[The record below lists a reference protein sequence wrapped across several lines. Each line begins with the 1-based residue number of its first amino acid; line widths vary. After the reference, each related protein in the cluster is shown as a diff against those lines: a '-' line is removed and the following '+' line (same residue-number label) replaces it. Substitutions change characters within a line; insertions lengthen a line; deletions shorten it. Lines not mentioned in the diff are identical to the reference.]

1 MMRHHRPAASRP
13 GVAAVAEARRGA
25 ACTGPRLRAVTPRL
39 ALSLLSLLSLLVFG
53 TADALAQPTPAGG
66 IYTCVGPN
74 GKPITSDREI
84 VGCVGDQVERNRDG
98 SFKRIVPRSL
108 NEDEKSAEDERK
120 RRAEREATERR
131 IEQRKDE
138 DLLRRYP
145 DVAALEKARQV
156 AVAPSLA
163 AIKISDERNQD
174 LLKERRRLDDEAEF
188 YPSKKFPAKLKN
200 DFDRNDA
207 ALAAEKQAQQLRQD
221 ELKRNNDNF
230 DAILARLK
238 FLWSRQTSRTK

>member
-1 MMRHHRPAASRP
+1 MPPA
-13 GVAAVAEARRGA
+13 
-25 ACTGPRLRAVTPRL
+25 L
-39 ALSLLSLLSLLVFG
+39 ALPLLSLLSLLVLG
-53 TADALAQPTPAGG
+53 AADALAQPTSTGG
-66 IYTCVGPN
+66 IYSCVGPN

-108 NEDEKSAEDERK
+108 TEDEKAAAEEKK

-131 IEQRKDE
+131 VEQRKDD

-174 LLKERRRLDDEAEF
+174 LLKERKRLDDEAEF
-188 YPSKKFPAKLKN
+188 YPGKKYPAKLRN

-238 FLWSRQTSRTK
+238 FLWARQAGSAK

>member
-1 MMRHHRPAASRP
+1 MF
-13 GVAAVAEARRGA
+13 GA
-25 ACTGPRLRAVTPRL
+25 ADAV
-39 ALSLLSLLSLLVFG
+39 
-53 TADALAQPTPAGG
+53 AQPTSLGG
-66 IYTCVGPN
+66 IYTCVGAD
-74 GKPITSDREI
+74 GKPMTSDREI

-108 NEDEKSAEDERK
+108 TEDEKAAAEERK

-145 DVAALEKARQV
+145 DVAALERARQV
-156 AVAPSLA
+156 AVAPTLA
-163 AIKISDERNQD
+163 AIQISDERNQD
-174 LLKERRRLDDEAEF
+174 LLKERKRLDDEAEF
-188 YPSKKFPAKLKN
+188 YPSKKYPAKLKN

-238 FLWSRQTSRTK
+238 FLWARQAGSAK

>member
-1 MMRHHRPAASRP
+1 MAPA
-13 GVAAVAEARRGA
+13 
-25 ACTGPRLRAVTPRL
+25 L

-53 TADALAQPTPAGG
+53 AADAVAQPTSAGG

-84 VGCVGDQVERNRDG
+84 VGCFGDQVERNRDG
-98 SFKRIVPRSL
+98 SFKRIVPRSQT
-108 NEDEKSAEDERK
+108 EDEKAAAEEKK

-131 IEQRKDE
+131 VEQRKDE

-156 AVAPSLA
+156 AVAPTLA

-174 LLKERRRLDDEAEF
+174 LLKERKRLDDEAEF
-188 YPSKKFPAKLKN
+188 YPNKKYPAKLKN

-238 FLWSRQTSRTK
+238 FLWARQAGSAK